1 MPVSRAVVST
11 TCVTRAVWQLLEAGL
26 EDQEV
31 SGHKSMQML
40 RRYTHLLAEGLV
52 SRLDQLIGQ

>member
-1 MPVSRAVVST
+1 
-11 TCVTRAVWQLLEAGL
+11 VWQLLEAGL